1 LSPSISGKIAKIPE
15 RFRENYKTSGI
26 TIATSSG
33 IVGTPMEVIPLM
45 SGLNPKNRKLTARAL
60 CERYGVVSKTID
72 RWTETG
78 ILPQPMRINR
88 YRYWD
93 LAELEAFDRIRSTAR
108 ESDNAA

>member
-1 LSPSISGKIAKIPE
+1 
-15 RFRENYKTSGI
+15 
-26 TIATSSG
+26 
-33 IVGTPMEVIPLM
+33 MEVIPLM

-93 LAELEAFDRIRSTAR
+93 LAELEAFDHAR
-108 ESDNAA
+108 MRETESAA